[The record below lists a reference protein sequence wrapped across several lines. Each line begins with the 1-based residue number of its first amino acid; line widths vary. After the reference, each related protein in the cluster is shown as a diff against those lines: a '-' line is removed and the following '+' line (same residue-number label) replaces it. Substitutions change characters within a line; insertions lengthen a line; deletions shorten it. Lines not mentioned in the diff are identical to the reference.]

1 MVESI
6 KPPHSNNAQSASS
19 LSTRPRTDT
28 DLAGDTDKIIQS
40 SSLARPEAV
49 SVKMESADSA
59 RKLAENAPIDIE
71 LVNQIRQRVADGEYP
86 IDATAIAEKMF
97 SSIKD
102 G

>member
-19 LSTRPRTDT
+19 LSAHPRTDT

-59 RKLAENAPIDIE
+59 RKLAENAPIDID

>member
-6 KPPHSNNAQSASS
+6 KPLHSNKAQSASS
-19 LSTRPRTDT
+19 LSAHPRTDT

-59 RKLAENAPIDIE
+59 RKLAENAPIDID

-86 IDATAIAEKMF
+86 IDAAAIAEKMF